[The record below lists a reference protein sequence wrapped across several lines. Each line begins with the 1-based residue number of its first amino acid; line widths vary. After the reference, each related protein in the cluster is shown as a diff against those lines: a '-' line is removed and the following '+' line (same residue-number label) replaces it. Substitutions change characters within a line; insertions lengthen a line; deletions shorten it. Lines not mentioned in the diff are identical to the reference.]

1 MASGGESDVYDEVE
15 KDTQTEVHHR
25 AESDKLKLGES
36 ASGSRRSSVSSALLK
51 TAAKRAALT
60 AELIFL
66 EKQQELEEEEFRLRQ
81 KREKLRLQME
91 RSKIDAEESI
101 LTEAENGLM
110 SASNSQLGGAAAAKP
125 KIDLSQGGTV
135 TAEVDTRHPLGGVS
149 SRHNIADA
157 VIPPLG
163 GATVVS
169 TRNQTSSDILVPA
182 TRQPSSDVGT
192 TTYLRHFPPPGG
204 ATQVLSCLHPPLIS
218 DTVMHMN
225 MRPPPGGVTVKL
237 PHQEMPSGGVSG
249 QLLQGSTI
257 GNDTTFP
264 AAHVYHAPA
273 GVIASSSSQLPVTA
287 VTASLPGAT
296 PVFSPFIGGA
306 TVPLSMNGASVSGAT
321 PVFSPFTGGA
331 TVPSSMRG
339 TSTVTT
345 SFIGGA
351 AVPLSVPGIATAG
364 FSYPGLPPSQNTGS
378 RYQLNPN
385 APAWTGIHHDNSD
398 GGLLNI
404 IHQGQQQQRQLLNAI
419 QIPKVEI
426 SVFDGDPMKYWTFIR
441 TFENSV
447 EKDTVDSCAKLAR
460 LLQYT
465 TGKALKVIQSC
476 AIMNPDDGYRRAKEL
491 LRERFGN
498 PYTITETWIG
508 HVTNGQTIKPNERQ
522 RLMDFADELRS
533 CTDTLRA
540 MGNTAEINAQSSLVK
555 IIGRL
560 PMFLQNKWKQEVRHI
575 RKNQGR
581 NPSIEDVTD
590 FVLESAEVAND
601 PVYGAITDSGK
612 IEGKKHFVFAH
623 QSYSDSQGSSVA
635 SSDTHAFYACLKC
648 GGNHTLF
655 GCDSFKALKVD
666 DRMKFAFEKRLC
678 FNCLKPGHISSRCFL
693 ERTCPVD
700 GCGRKHT
707 KFLHPLVPPGNI
719 APPVISSTNPQEAVK
734 RPVATSPSQPGEE
747 SRSGY
752 VKLEREE
759 NIDVNGA
766 RDHGSMR
773 IAMPIVPVVVRAP
786 GTQRS
791 VQTYALLDSGS
802 NSTFCSDELVKQLEI
817 VGQKEP
823 LNLTTMVKENSK
835 VETEK
840 VSLEVSDVKEEN
852 VLELP
857 VVYSRP
863 SLPVNLDN
871 LCEPEDLSKWS
882 HLQDID
888 LPQIEANKVT
898 LLIGQD
904 NSEALAPTE
913 LRKGVLGAPY
923 ATKTVLGWTLNGPL
937 GDVHQH
943 VATSDFKHDDIQHDM
958 RHQVQ
963 VRSDP
968 VIRPVLQLNPLW
980 SYVLILLNLII
991 NIVML
996 FKWNA
1001 EGTNGINYVND
1012 TDSLPP
1018 SFRELNPGPASTSY
1032 PIVVYSLEGLYM
1044 LLLLV
1049 VVLELFIFN
1058 RPIVPTVTL
1067 FKNYLGTSNKNKDN
1081 GKKDTVFVT
1090 DENAP
1095 HSEAHCQGGGHFAW
1109 ERLFSKHSASQDKEL
1124 SCVSKKKCREIRV

>member
-60 AELIFL
+60 AELTFL

-149 SRHNIADA
+149 SQHKIADA
-157 VIPPLG
+157 VISPLG
-163 GATVVS
+163 GATIVS
-169 TRNQTSSDILVPA
+169 TRNQTSSDILVAA
-182 TRQPSSDVGT
+182 THHPSSGVGT
-192 TTYLRHFPPPGG
+192 TTYLRHVPPPGG
-204 ATQVLSCLHPPLIS
+204 ATQVLSSLQPPLIS

-225 MRPPPGGVTVKL
+225 MRPPPGGVTVTL
-237 PHQEMPSGGVSG
+237 PRQEMSPGGVSG
-249 QLLQGSTI
+249 QLLQGSTM
-257 GNDTTFP
+257 GNDTAFP
-264 AAHVYHAPA
+264 TAHVYHAPA
-273 GVIASSSSQLPVTA
+273 GVTSLSSQLPVTA

-296 PVFSPFIGGA
+296 PVFSPFTGGA
-306 TVPLSMNGASVSGAT
+306 TVPMFTNGASVSGAT

-351 AVPLSVPGIATAG
+351 AVPSSVPGIATAG

-623 QSYSDSQGSSVA
+623 QSYSDSQESSSS

-719 APPVISSTNPQEAVK
+719 VPPNISSTNPQEAAI
-734 RPVATSPSQPGEE
+734 RSPVAPSPLQAGQE

-752 VKLEREE
+752 VK
-759 NIDVNGA
+759 
-766 RDHGSMR
+766 
-773 IAMPIVPVVVRAP
+773 
-786 GTQRS
+786 
-791 VQTYALLDSGS
+791 
-802 NSTFCSDELVKQLEI
+802 
-817 VGQKEP
+817 
-823 LNLTTMVKENSK
+823 
-835 VETEK
+835 
-840 VSLEVSDVKEEN
+840 
-852 VLELP
+852 
-857 VVYSRP
+857 
-863 SLPVNLDN
+863 
-871 LCEPEDLSKWS
+871 
-882 HLQDID
+882 
-888 LPQIEANKVT
+888 QI
-898 LLIGQD
+898 
-904 NSEALAPTE
+904 
-913 LRKGVLGAPY
+913 
-923 ATKTVLGWTLNGPL
+923 
-937 GDVHQH
+937 
-943 VATSDFKHDDIQHDM
+943 
-958 RHQVQ
+958 
-963 VRSDP
+963 
-968 VIRPVLQLNPLW
+968 
-980 SYVLILLNLII
+980 
-991 NIVML
+991 
-996 FKWNA
+996 
-1001 EGTNGINYVND
+1001 
-1012 TDSLPP
+1012 
-1018 SFRELNPGPASTSY
+1018 
-1032 PIVVYSLEGLYM
+1032 
-1044 LLLLV
+1044 
-1049 VVLELFIFN
+1049 
-1058 RPIVPTVTL
+1058 
-1067 FKNYLGTSNKNKDN
+1067 
-1081 GKKDTVFVT
+1081 
-1090 DENAP
+1090 
-1095 HSEAHCQGGGHFAW
+1095 
-1109 ERLFSKHSASQDKEL
+1109 
-1124 SCVSKKKCREIRV
+1124 